1 MNLQTILLVVGAIAV
16 VLTLVIGLIIK
27 GHKSWLMTFLQNF
40 CGVFFL
46 FSGWVKAVDPLGTA
60 YKLEQY
66 FAAFETTFEQTWFSF
81 IVPIF
86 PFFENY
92 KVGLSVGTIIFEI
105 VLGIMLL
112 MGHRSKLLSWAFFGI
127 ILFFTFLTGFTY
139 LTGYV
144 PQGVNFFQFGQWGE
158 FKETNMQVTDCG
170 CFGDFL
176 KLKPFVS
183 FMKDIGLMVP
193 AIYFLFKH
201 KDMHTLFTKGIRD
214 IIVGVSIV
222 GLLFYC
228 MSNYVWDLPHADFRP
243 FSKDADVRTKK
254 QAEMDAA
261 GNVAILGWKF
271 ANANSGEEVSIMN
284 PDYMAIYKD
293 YPKDEGWSVDQIKSA
308 PSIEA
313 TKISDYEISDAD
325 GHDMTEELLND
336 PQASIMIVSYILKG
350 AGSEKSRSTY
360 LDTLG
365 VRYDTITM
373 VDTGAERV
381 VMSYDTIVEK
391 TIEVTDY
398 KWDEKFA
405 AKYTDVIKPF
415 TDAAMSDGIKVYGV
429 AGGAVKEQL
438 LDLSEELELGFEF
451 YTADDI
457 LLKTIVR
464 SNPGVVLWKNGKI
477 LDKWHENKLPS
488 FESVKEAYLK

>member
-16 VLTLVIGLIIK
+16 VLTLVVGLIVK

-66 FAAFETTFEQTWFSF
+66 FSAFESTFEGTWFSF

-86 PFFENY
+86 PFFESM
-92 KVGLSVGTIIFEI
+92 KVGLSVGTIVFEI

-112 MGHRSKLLSWAFFGI
+112 LGHRTKFLSWAFFLI

-144 PQGVNFFQFGQWGE
+144 PQGVNFFQFGQWAE

-183 FMKDIGLMVP
+183 FMKDIGLMFP

-201 KDMHTLFTKGIRD
+201 RDMHQLFSKGVRD
-214 IIVGVSIV
+214 IIIGLSIV
-222 GLLFYC
+222 GLLVYC

-243 FSKDADVRTKK
+243 FKAGADIRTQK

-261 GNVAILGWKF
+261 GDVEILGWKF
-271 ANANSGEEVSIMN
+271 MNANTGEEVSLMN

-293 YPKDEGWSVDQIKSA
+293 YPKEEGWSVDQIKSA

-313 TKISDYEISDAD
+313 TKISDYEITDAD
-325 GHDMTEELLND
+325 GNDMTDELLSD
-336 PQASIMIVSYILKG
+336 PGASIMIVSHKM
-350 AGSEKSRSTY
+350 KSDGYESKTSTY
-360 LDTLG
+360 MDTVIL
-365 VRYDTITM
+365 RYDTITSLARDPEIM
-373 VDTGAERV
+373 TI
-381 VMSYDTIVEK
+381 DTIVEK
-391 TIEVTDY
+391 SVTLTDY
-398 KWDEKFA
+398 SWDGDFA
-405 AKYTDVIKPF
+405 DKYRDVIKPF
-415 TDAAMSDGIKVYGV
+415 TDAAMQSGVKVYGV
-429 AGGAVKEQL
+429 AGGAMKDQL
-438 LDLSEELELGFEF
+438 VDFSDELGLGFEF

-464 SNPGVVLWKNGKI
+464 SNPGIVLWKNGRI
-477 LDKWHENKLPS
+477 LAKWHEAKLPS
-488 FESVKEAYLK
+488 FESVKDEYLK